1 MVPWYKEKKFFV
13 SVSIVISI
21 TVVIISIVNNSAI
34 VNSSSKPSR
43 PSEST
48 VTIALEEFYGCTSG
62 NEWIDKSNWLKFTV
76 SWCDWYGVTCIENS
90 KLIEDIALHSNNMQG
105 IIPASISNLSSL
117 NRLVLSYN
125 SLTGTIPT
133 EIGLLSN
140 LEYLLL
146 NMNSL
151 IGTIP
156 TDVGLLSNL
165 SSLWLQDNNQMSGM
179 IPVEVCNLMNNGS
192 LQEVYISDTD
202 IKNNC

>member
-1 MVPWYKEKKFFV
+1 M
-13 SVSIVISI
+13 
-21 TVVIISIVNNSAI
+21 
-34 VNSSSKPSR
+34 PSLR
-43 PSEST
+43 PSFSL
-48 VTIALEEFYGCTSG
+48 ASG
-62 NEWIDKSNWLKFTV
+62 DEWIDKSNWLKFTV